1 MAKLKLSLSDIQIK
15 AWINSDVR
23 FEDRA
28 DGNGLYLCYR
38 VTMAAPMWRFRYRL
52 AGNRRQMFIGSY
64 GQLSL
69 ADARKKAKELSA
81 RVSLGYNPAQ
91 EKQTRKSEAVAQI
104 EMVNNRIT
112 VAVLSDRYYQERI
125 APKLVKPEQVLG
137 HINRLNA
144 YLGKMFVED
153 VTGKHVNDMYQ
164 TDLKRG
170 YSASTNKLREHTLRI
185 FGYATAQHLIPYN
198 PAQWLDVS
206 YAGGKQES
214 RERNLSRD
222 ELTALFTDMAATKGF
237 GRDNYLTVKLL
248 LILCV
253 RKSELIKALKSDF
266 DLVSETWTLI
276 KTTSKKGKS
285 IVIPLPVQA
294 IDALNELF
302 IRAADS
308 DSLLPARSAQHRKLA
323 HISEATINVAL
334 SKIKN
339 NEHFTVHDLRRTG
352 KTKLQEIGVDEY
364 ISERCLNHKVSG
376 VQGTYGRHDFFDERK
391 KALQLWANYLEACE
405 TGKEWNVTPIRKAI

>member
-1 MAKLKLSLSDIQIK
+1 
-15 AWINSDVR
+15 
-23 FEDRA
+23 
-28 DGNGLYLCYR
+28 
-38 VTMAAPMWRFRYRL
+38 
-52 AGNRRQMFIGSY
+52 
-64 GQLSL
+64 
-69 ADARKKAKELSA
+69 
-81 RVSLGYNPAQ
+81 
-91 EKQTRKSEAVAQI
+91 
-104 EMVNNRIT
+104 
-112 VAVLSDRYYQERI
+112 
-125 APKLVKPEQVLG
+125 
-137 HINRLNA
+137 
-144 YLGKMFVED
+144 MFVED

-170 YSASTNKLREHTLRI
+170 YSASTNKLREHTLRV

-214 RERNLSRD
+214 RERNLSRE
-222 ELTALFTDMAATKGF
+222 ELTALFADMAATKGF

-352 KTKLQEIGVDEY
+352 KTKLQEIGIDEY

-405 TGKEWNVTPIRKAI
+405 TGKEWNVTPIRKTV